1 MNDTYKTN
9 FDTDISDAMEKA
21 VLSTLYDT
29 YSITNNYNIYKLK
42 KDDPINQPYFYSAL
56 KIKQTDGHE
65 NVMLLG
71 FSKDIPNKVLENYGF
86 HDIKDNSIINDCIE
100 EISNIIYG
108 KLKKILI
115 SSGYNVAINLP
126 ELVENKAE
134 FENRYGST
142 NMENNAIFCIR

>member
-1 MNDTYKTN
+1 MNDRYNTN
-9 FDTDISDAMEKA
+9 FDSDISGAMEKA
-21 VLSTLYDT
+21 VLSTLCDT
-29 YSITNNYNIYKLK
+29 YSITSRYNIYKIK
-42 KDDPINQPYFYSAL
+42 NEEQINQPYFYSAL
-56 KIKQTDGHE
+56 KIRQTDGRE

-126 ELVENKAE
+126 ELVESTAE
-134 FENRYGST
+134 FENKYGST
-142 NMENNAIFCIR
+142 NTKNNAIFCIR